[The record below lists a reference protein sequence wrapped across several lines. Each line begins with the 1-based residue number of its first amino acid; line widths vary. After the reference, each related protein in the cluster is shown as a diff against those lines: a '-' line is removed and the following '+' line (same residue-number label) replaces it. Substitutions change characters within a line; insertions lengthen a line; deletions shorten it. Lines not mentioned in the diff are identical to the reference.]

1 VRITVDQD
9 RCEGHGRCENA
20 APQIFKLDE
29 DGMLENYFEDQ
40 DVPADLESAAVNA
53 AAVCPVAA
61 LRIEQ
66 EKNLP

>member
-1 VRITVDQD
+1 MRITVDQG

-20 APQIFKLDE
+20 APQIFKLDD
-29 DGMLENYFEDQ
+29 DGMLENFFEDQ
-40 DVPADLESAAVNA
+40 DLPVDVESAAVNA

-66 EKNLP
+66 QTDLP